1 MSIAAKIRLRKLAT
15 LQAASAVAV
24 AAREQADA
32 AEQARRAERLAQP
45 FDQDTLAP
53 VASIDPANANAASA
67 DVSPATSLRQRK
79 LARLEIDEHG
89 AQGLAPDRSRSG
101 EGATEYE
108 LLLAALGEDEA
119 ALKSLQGTERKEE
132 AKRHMISKYDAHVDA
147 TLEASVDSG
156 KAVQDEIVAM
166 MMIWRFDIGDFER
179 GLDIAEHM
187 LRHGLRLP
195 AIKNFVRTPA
205 TIICENVA
213 EAGLRADGVSKDF
226 DVAILHR
233 AAQLTA
239 DFDMPD
245 QVRAKMAKATALHL
259 LRGAEAADSD
269 DEAVKAGK
277 PAAARRTALD
287 LLRRALELDKNSGV
301 KKNIERVE
309 SWLKKHVI
317 TLDADSKA
325 DTDAAADAGNAADD
339 SPKD

>member
-1 MSIAAKIRLRKLAT
+1 MSIAAKIRLRKLAA
-15 LQAASAVAV
+15 LNAASALAH
-24 AAREQADA
+24 AAREEADA
-32 AEQARRAERLAQP
+32 AEQARRAVRLAQP
-45 FDQDTLAP
+45 FDQETPAP
-53 VASIDPANANAASA
+53 VASANTASA
-67 DVSPATSLRQRK
+67 STAAVLRQRK
-79 LARLEIDEHG
+79 VARLAIEQDG
-89 AQGLAPDRSRSG
+89 ADGLAAERRPDG

-119 ALKSLQGTERKEE
+119 ALKGIQGTERKED
-132 AKRHMISKYDAHVDA
+132 AKRSLISKYDAHVDA
-147 TLEASVDSG
+147 TLAAALDSG

-195 AIKNFVRTPA
+195 AIKNFQRTPA

-213 EAGLRADGVSKDF
+213 EAGLRADATAKDF
-226 DVAILHR
+226 DVAILYR

-259 LRGAEAADSD
+259 LRAAEAADSD
-269 DEAVKAGK
+269 DDALKAGK
-277 PAAARRTALD
+277 PAAARATALD

-301 KKNIERVE
+301 KKQIERTE

-317 TLDADSKA
+317 TLDADGKA
-325 DTDAAADAGNAADD
+325 DADAAADAGGAADD
-339 SPKD
+339 SPKE